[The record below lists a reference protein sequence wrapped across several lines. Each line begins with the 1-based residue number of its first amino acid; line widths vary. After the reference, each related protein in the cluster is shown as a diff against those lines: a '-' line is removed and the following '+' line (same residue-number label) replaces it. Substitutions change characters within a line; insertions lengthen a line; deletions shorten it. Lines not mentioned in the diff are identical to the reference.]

1 MFRRGKN
8 GPLTI
13 KESSSTWQTFNHQD
27 IFYNICLTCGR
38 EPILFNNYLYLLQ
51 ISYISL

>member
-13 KESSSTWQTFNHQD
+13 KENSSTWQTFNHQD
-27 IFYNICLTCGR
+27 IVYNICLPCGGV
-38 EPILFNNYLYLLQ
+38 PIFFNNYLCLLQ
-51 ISYISL
+51 ISYTAL

>member
-1 MFRRGKN
+1 MLLRGNN

-27 IFYNICLTCGR
+27 IFYNIFLPCGG

-51 ISYISL
+51 ISYLAL